1 MSGLLEVKD
10 VSAGYRG
17 KPVLEAISFH
27 VRPGGVACL
36 LGPSGCGKTTLL
48 RTVAGFEP
56 VIAGDIRVAG
66 RCISHVGATVPP
78 EQRGIGMVFQDSAL
92 FPHLSVE
99 GNIAFGLRGKSSDER
114 RTRVGELLQ
123 VVGLD
128 DVGASLVHELSGG
141 QQQRV
146 ALARALAPRP
156 EVVLLDEP
164 FSSLDA
170 DLRERI
176 GQDVCRILCEHE
188 VTTLLV
194 THDQDQA
201 FALADQI
208 GVINK
213 GRLLQWDTAYNLYH
227 EPANRFIADFIGQ
240 GVFLRGRLRT
250 ADSVETELGVIR
262 GNRAYG
268 WPVGSQ
274 VDVLLRPD
282 DILPDPDSNMQGTVI
297 ARAFKGAEILYSLH
311 LQTGATVLSLFPSHL
326 NHEEGTRVGIRVA
339 ADHLVA
345 FPVQSVD
352 EDSVE
357 Q

>member
-27 VRPGGVACL
+27 VNPGGIACL

-56 VIAGDIRVAG
+56 VLSGDIRVGG
-66 RCISHVGATVPP
+66 RPMSRVGDTVPP
-78 EQRGIGMVFQDSAL
+78 EQRGIGMVFQENAL

-99 GNIAFGLRGKSSDER
+99 GNIAFGLRG
-114 RTRVGELLQ
+114 RTAAEQRTKVAELLG

-128 DVGASLVHELSGG
+128 GAGARFVHELSGG
-141 QQQRV
+141 QQQRA
-146 ALARALAPRP
+146 ALARALAPSP

-176 GQDVCRILCEHE
+176 GQEVCRILVERE

-201 FALADQI
+201 FALAHQI
-208 GVINK
+208 GVIND

-227 EPANRFIADFIGQ
+227 EPADRFIADFIGQ
-240 GVFLRGRLRT
+240 GVFLPGTLRT
-250 ADSVETELGVIR
+250 TDSVDTELGVIR

-268 WPVGSQ
+268 WPIGSN

-282 DILPDPDSNMQGTVI
+282 DILPDPDSGLYATVV
-297 ARAFKGAEILYSLH
+297 ARAFKGAEILYSLT
-311 LQTGATVLSLFPSHL
+311 LETGTTVLSLFPSHL
-326 NHEEGTRVGIRVA
+326 DHEEGARVGIRVA

-345 FPVQSVD
+345 FPAQ
-352 EDSVE
+352 
-357 Q
+357 

>member
-17 KPVLEAISFH
+17 KPVVEAISFH
-27 VRPGGVACL
+27 VNPGDIACL

-56 VIAGDIRVAG
+56 VLSGDIRVGG
-66 RCISHVGATVPP
+66 RPMSRVGDTVPP
-78 EQRGIGMVFQDSAL
+78 EQRGIGMVFQENAL

-99 GNIAFGLRGKSSDER
+99 GNIAFGLRG
-114 RTRVGELLQ
+114 RTAAEQRAKVAELLG

-128 DVGASLVHELSGG
+128 GAGPRFVHELSGG

-146 ALARALAPRP
+146 ALARALAPSP

-170 DLRERI
+170 GLRERI
-176 GQDVCRILCEHE
+176 GQEVCRILVERE

-201 FALADQI
+201 FALAHQI
-208 GVINK
+208 GVIND

-227 EPANRFIADFIGQ
+227 EPADRFIADFIGQ
-240 GVFLRGRLRT
+240 GVFLPGTLRT
-250 ADSVETELGVIR
+250 TDSVDTELGVIR

-268 WPVGSQ
+268 WPIGSN

-282 DILPDPDSNMQGTVI
+282 DILPDPDSGLYATVV
-297 ARAFKGAEILYSLH
+297 ARAFKGAEILYSLT
-311 LQTGATVLSLFPSHL
+311 LETGTTVLSLFPSHL
-326 NHEEGTRVGIRVA
+326 DHEEGARVGIRVA

-345 FPVQSVD
+345 FPAQ
-352 EDSVE
+352 
-357 Q
+357 

>member
-17 KPVLEAISFH
+17 TPVLESISFH
-27 VRPGGVACL
+27 VRPGTIACL

-56 VIAGDIRVAG
+56 VLAGDISVGG
-66 RCISHVGATVPP
+66 RCMSRVGATLPP
-78 EQRGIGMVFQDSAL
+78 EQRGIGMVFQDNAL

-99 GNIAFGLRGKSSDER
+99 GNIAFGLRGRPDAER
-114 RTRVGELLQ
+114 KALVAELLE

-128 DVGASLVHELSGG
+128 DVGARFMHELSGG

-146 ALARALAPRP
+146 ALARALAPSPR
-156 EVVLLDEP
+156 VVLLDEP

-176 GQDVCRILCEHE
+176 GQEVCRILSERE
-188 VTTLLV
+188 VITLLV

-208 GVINK
+208 GVIND
-213 GRLLQWDTAYNLYH
+213 GHLLQWDTAYNLYH
-227 EPANRFIADFIGQ
+227 EPADRFIADFIGQ
-240 GVFLRGRLRT
+240 GVFLRGTLRS
-250 ADSVETELGVIR
+250 ADSVDTELGVIR

-268 WPVGSQ
+268 WSIGSK

-282 DILPDPDSNMQGTVI
+282 DILPDPESDLHGIVV

-311 LQTGATVLSLFPSHL
+311 LETGATVLSLFPSHL
-326 NHEEGTRVGIRVA
+326 DHPEGARVGIRVA

-345 FPVQSVD
+345 FPAQ
-352 EDSVE
+352 
-357 Q
+357 

>member
-1 MSGLLEVKD
+1 MSALLEVKD
-10 VSAGYRG
+10 LSAGYRG

-27 VRPGGVACL
+27 VRPGSVACL

-56 VIAGDIRVAG
+56 VLAGDIRVG
-66 RCISHVGATVPP
+66 GQCMSHLGVTVAP
-78 EQRGIGMVFQDSAL
+78 ERRGIGMVFQESAL

-99 GNIAFGLRGKSSDER
+99 GNIAFGLRGKSSTER
-114 RTRVGELLQ
+114 RALVAELLE
-123 VVGLD
+123 VVGLNG
-128 DVGASLVHELSGG
+128 VGARFVHELSGG
-141 QQQRV
+141 QQQRI
-146 ALARALAPRP
+146 ALARALAPSP
-156 EVVLLDEP
+156 QVVLLDEP

-176 GQDVCRILCEHE
+176 GQEVCRILIERE

-208 GVINK
+208 GVINN

-227 EPANRFIADFIGQ
+227 EPADRFIADFIGH
-240 GVFLRGRLRT
+240 GVFLRGTLRT
-250 ADSVETELGVIR
+250 ADSVDTELGVMR

-268 WPVGSQ
+268 WPIGSG
-274 VDVLLRPD
+274 VEVLLRPD
-282 DILPDPDSNMQGTVI
+282 DILPDPDSGLQATVV

-311 LQTGATVLSLFPSHL
+311 LDTGATVLSLFPSHL
-326 NHEEGTRVGIRVA
+326 DHEVGTRVGIRVA

-345 FPVQSVD
+345 FPAP
-352 EDSVE
+352 
-357 Q
+357 